1 MRISWLFIYLHCGNI
16 PWLTTFYRGYLRL
29 CNMVHENTYS
39 SYVYVRGTL
48 VGLKFVPK
56 LCPQFHLN
64 PNHLNPNSS
73 LTSISLQPQF
83 HLNPNIHL
91 NFTLKLKASPQIH
104 NNINFILLISPW
116 FHLNLNFTLT
126 LNLPSPQFHFNIN
139 FISTLNSPLL

>member
-48 VGLKFVPK
+48 VGFKFVPN

-64 PNHLNPNSS
+64 SNFILTPISLRPQFNLNPN
-73 LTSISLQPQF
+73 
-83 HLNPNIHL
+83 
-91 NFTLKLKASPQIH
+91 FTPRLRKFTTIFVLILKSA
-104 NNINFILLISPW
+104 SPW
-116 FHLNLNFTLT
+116 FHLNLIFTLT
-126 LNLPSPQFHFNIN
+126 LNLLSPQFYFNIN
-139 FISTLNSPLL
+139 LILTLNYPLL